1 MYENIDGAYS
11 EDETSS
17 CDGVIKNIKSNINI
31 NVLDLLSILISN
43 KEKANEAIMYTIQNI

>member
-31 NVLDLLSILISN
+31 NVLGLLIILISN
-43 KEKANEAIMYTIQNI
+43 KEKANEAIM